1 MLVVKIDEL
10 EDENKALEEGN
21 DEVINVDILKKE
33 AKDLEDRKEAFIKE
47 IEGMDAERIKLQTIV
62 EELQEKGLDKVDD
75 SFEVLELKIGLLGLR
90 RKQLNIPRNL
100 WKRTVNWKPHWKPW
114 SEKSQLLSG
123 VKAVESIDGRKEG
136 EVKLM
141 VESKDDKSN
150 KEKIAKK

>member
-100 WKRTVNWKPHWKPW
+100 RKRTVN
-114 SEKSQLLSG
+114 
-123 VKAVESIDGRKEG
+123 
-136 EVKLM
+136 
-141 VESKDDKSN
+141 
-150 KEKIAKK
+150 

>member
-75 SFEVLELKIGLLGLR
+75 SFEVL
-90 RKQLNIPRNL
+90 
-100 WKRTVNWKPHWKPW
+100 
-114 SEKSQLLSG
+114 
-123 VKAVESIDGRKEG
+123 
-136 EVKLM
+136 
-141 VESKDDKSN
+141 
-150 KEKIAKK
+150 

>member
-21 DEVINVDILKKE
+21 DEVINVDILKKEE

-100 WKRTVNWKPHWKPW
+100 
-114 SEKSQLLSG
+114 
-123 VKAVESIDGRKEG
+123 
-136 EVKLM
+136 
-141 VESKDDKSN
+141 
-150 KEKIAKK
+150 

>member
-33 AKDLEDRKEAFIKE
+33 AKDLEDRKGAFIKE

-90 RKQLNIPRNL
+90 RKQLNIPRDL
-100 WKRTVNWKPHWKPW
+100 RKRTVN
-114 SEKSQLLSG
+114 
-123 VKAVESIDGRKEG
+123 
-136 EVKLM
+136 
-141 VESKDDKSN
+141 
-150 KEKIAKK
+150 

>member
-47 IEGMDAERIKLQTIV
+47 TEGMDAERIKLQTIV

-100 WKRTVNWKPHWKPW
+100 
-114 SEKSQLLSG
+114 
-123 VKAVESIDGRKEG
+123 
-136 EVKLM
+136 
-141 VESKDDKSN
+141 
-150 KEKIAKK
+150 

>member
-62 EELQEKGLDKVDD
+62 EELQEKSLDKVDD

-100 WKRTVNWKPHWKPW
+100 RKRTVN
-114 SEKSQLLSG
+114 
-123 VKAVESIDGRKEG
+123 
-136 EVKLM
+136 
-141 VESKDDKSN
+141 
-150 KEKIAKK
+150 

>member
-10 EDENKALEEGN
+10 EDENKAREEGN
-21 DEVINVDILKKE
+21 DEVINVDILEKE

-100 WKRTVNWKPHWKPW
+100 RKRTVN
-114 SEKSQLLSG
+114 
-123 VKAVESIDGRKEG
+123 
-136 EVKLM
+136 
-141 VESKDDKSN
+141 
-150 KEKIAKK
+150 

>member
-90 RKQLNIPRNL
+90 RKQLNIPRDL
-100 WKRTVNWKPHWKPW
+100 RKRTVN
-114 SEKSQLLSG
+114 
-123 VKAVESIDGRKEG
+123 
-136 EVKLM
+136 
-141 VESKDDKSN
+141 
-150 KEKIAKK
+150 